1 MSAKPFPLSRRPVSR
16 AGTGNVARKIPPSWS
31 SCARLIAEIDARTC
45 SGAAMF
51 KGADIRERDEIVE
64 KGSKKKK
71 NKRKKMRERER
82 DKMRGKGVSQKIL
95 SRYGD
100 RP

>member
-1 MSAKPFPLSRRPVSR
+1 MSAKPLSLSRRPVSR
-16 AGTGNVARKIPPSWS
+16 AGTGNAARKIPPSWF

-45 SGAAMF
+45 SNAAMF

-71 NKRKKMRERER
+71 KNKRKSQMRERKRQNVRKRRKPE
-82 DKMRGKGVSQKIL
+82 DS
-95 SRYGD
+95 
-100 RP
+100 